1 MVTWDMVPPIDQN
14 GVITMYQVLYTPLQ
28 TFGGAI
34 GTENMTVTEQM
45 ATLTGL
51 QEYVEYNISV
61 RAYTSVGAGPYSD
74 GMVERT
80 SEAGMKA
87 VLQVLH

>member
-1 MVTWDMVPPIDQN
+1 MVPARDQN
-14 GVITMYQVLYTPLQ
+14 GNITMYQVLYTPLQ

-34 GTENMTVTEQM
+34 RPQNMNVTGLI

-74 GMVERT
+74 RVAERT
-80 SEAGMKA
+80 SEDGMRA
-87 VLQVLH
+87 VLQVLR